1 MLFYFTDAAY
11 WNQLGQQLL
20 LDELGKQRINSQA
33 KNIIFFLGD
42 GPNLQGTK
50 GRQDRRRGTAHVR
63 PLPLHRTLQSNII
76 IDSVNNIKWHLSH

>member
-1 MLFYFTDAAY
+1 MRISLDFQFYSKSDAAY

-42 GPNLQGTK
+42 GPYNLFNLFLETLTTQFNFSQMK
-50 GRQDRRRGTAHVR
+50 ACQFR
-63 PLPLHRTLQSNII
+63 P
-76 IDSVNNIKWHLSH
+76 

>member
-42 GPNLQGTK
+42 GPYSF
-50 GRQDRRRGTAHVR
+50 V
-63 PLPLHRTLQSNII
+63 
-76 IDSVNNIKWHLSH
+76 